1 MILSEDYANAFLFF
15 VVDINSFEDFFSP
28 VSVARRRDEES

>member
-1 MILSEDYANAFLFF
+1 MLLSEDYANAFLVF
-15 VVDINSFEDFFSP
+15 VVDINSFEDFSP